1 MKKISKFILASSL
14 LTGSLEALEFGSMGN
29 ISSSMGGAGVA
40 LRNSQWA
47 LYYNPALLGVDTK
60 SRFAYSFGV
69 NVRETN
75 LLSVANVKIDDIEN
89 ISVGG
94 DSGSAIGGAILAG
107 ASGISSY
114 GGNEEIFKQL
124 GDIKTLLGNAVGGTQ
139 GAQISNSASVD
150 DAIKQ
155 FKATTLTNGSLNS
168 NGYKAFDYLQAQML
182 DAIDKSGTD
191 AGVLKNI
198 VKNLTPSQVNGIA
211 DLVQKG
217 ESGNVSAS
225 DILSVLGS
233 VKLSADA
240 NTENL
245 IKSVDTIK
253 NALDKNDLS
262 INTQNG
268 LVAQIGGKGVDGRG
282 AIAFGV
288 FGSAFV
294 SASAS
299 FDPSHNQ
306 IITQTDG
313 SYIKVDVN
321 NDNVTLSN
329 STKADYDNYSILSDN
344 AQHQLHIAG
353 LTLGE
358 IPVGYGQ
365 AFSTPVGDFSIG
377 FVAKYIF
384 ALGQSINKTGSFKS
398 ISDEYSGNEFGSSSP
413 QNTFGIDIGGLYQYK
428 GFALGLVAKD
438 INSPSI
444 SVNDN
449 QKIIL
454 DPQVRAGLSYEWR
467 FLSLAMDM
475 DLKPNNTLSYLSPKN
490 QMIGGGVM
498 FDFKYVDLRLGSMY
512 DMRSQAGEG
521 VILTGGINILGF
533 LDLAVQSNTKL
544 TDVSGT
550 KIPSYLSVKIGGGFS
565 W

>member
-1 MKKISKFILASSL
+1 MKKISKIIIM
-14 LTGSLEALEFGSMGN
+14 GSLFGMGLDALEFGSMGN
-29 ISSSMGGAGVA
+29 ISTSMGGAGVA

-47 LYYNPALLGVDTK
+47 LYYNPALLGMDRK
-60 SRFAYSFGV
+60 SRFAYSFGA

-75 LLSVANVKIDDIEN
+75 LLGLANINVDDVKN
-89 ISVGG
+89 ISVGSHSS
-94 DSGSAIGGAILAG
+94 SGISGAFLTG
-107 ASGISSY
+107 ASGVSS
-114 GGNEEIFKQL
+114 GGNADVFKEL
-124 GDIKTLLGNAVGGTQ
+124 GDIKTLLGNAIG
-139 GAQISNSASVD
+139 GAQGSKISSATSID

-155 FKATTLTNGSLNS
+155 FKAATLTDGSLNS
-168 NGYKAFDYLQAQML
+168 SGLRAFDYLQTQML
-182 DAIDKSGTD
+182 DAIDKSGEDT
-191 AGVLKNI
+191 GILKSV

-211 DLVQKG
+211 DLIQKG
-217 ESGNVSAS
+217 DSGNVNVGDVLSA
-225 DILSVLGS
+225 LGS
-233 VKLSADA
+233 VKLTPDGA
-240 NTENL
+240 TEDL
-245 IKSVDTIK
+245 IKNISSIK

-262 INTQNG
+262 ANTQNG
-268 LVAQIGGKGVDGRG
+268 LVGQIGGNGPDGRG

-288 FGSAFV
+288 FGSAFI

-306 IITQTDG
+306 IIASSDG
-313 SYIKVDVN
+313 SYVKVDI
-321 NDNVTLSN
+321 NDNEIVLSN
-329 STKADYDNYSILSDN
+329 STKADYDNHSILSDS
-344 AQHQLHIAG
+344 AQHQLHVTG

-358 IPVGYGQ
+358 IPIGYGQ
-365 AFSTPVGDFSIG
+365 AFSTPIGNFSIG

-384 ALGQSINKTGSFKS
+384 ALGESINKTGSFSS
-398 ISDEYSGNEFGSSSP
+398 ISDGYSGNDFGSISP
-413 QNTFGIDIGGLYQYK
+413 QNTFGIDIGGLYNYG
-428 GFALGLVAKD
+428 GFNIGIVAKD

-454 DPQVRAGLSYEWR
+454 DPQVRAGISYEWR

-498 FDFKYVDLRLGSMY
+498 FDFKYIDLRFGSMY
-512 DMRSQAGEG
+512 DLASKAGEG

-533 LDLAVQSNTKL
+533 LDLALQSNLKL

-550 KIPSYLSVKIGGGFS
+550 RIPSYISLKVGGGFS